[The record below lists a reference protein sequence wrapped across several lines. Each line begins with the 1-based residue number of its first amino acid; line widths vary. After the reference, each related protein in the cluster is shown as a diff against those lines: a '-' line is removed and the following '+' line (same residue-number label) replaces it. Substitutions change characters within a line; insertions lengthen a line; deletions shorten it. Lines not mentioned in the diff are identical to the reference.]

1 MVMINTIASGVSGAI
16 ELNKKGR
23 KEHPCVY
30 MTVADVESARE
41 LMETQVWARNYA
53 DNVIAA
59 ADEAMAKSDG
69 WYLICKTDWGT
80 WGDARCSRDIPGRV
94 TCDNGHVLPD
104 AEHPD
109 SGEGYI
115 DPDDRVHY

>member
-1 MVMINTIASGVSGAI
+1 MINTIASGVSGAI

-80 WGDARCSRDIPGRV
+80 WGMRGARGIYPD
-94 TCDNGHVLPD
+94 VLP
-104 AEHPD
+104 AITAMYCRMPN
-109 SGEGYI
+109 I
-115 DPDDRVHY
+115 RIRAKAI